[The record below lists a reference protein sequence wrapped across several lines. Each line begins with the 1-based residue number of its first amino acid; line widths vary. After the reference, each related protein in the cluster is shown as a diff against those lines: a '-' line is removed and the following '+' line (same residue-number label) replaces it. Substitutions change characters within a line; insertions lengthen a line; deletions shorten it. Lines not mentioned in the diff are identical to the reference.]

1 MAQGLN
7 FAANFFNCLIAIF
20 VPPTACFSVPLQLP
34 TQGAVYQIPIS
45 ASPPHSEDHHFP
57 KALYMTQY
65 YAGYSAREN
74 VLYRVGKGRA
84 SVPYK
89 KKLQRMLF
97 VPFFS
102 AQRRTQLI
110 FSTHHDVCTRWFV
123 YLFTYIL
130 SSFHFQHSFQSTPSE

>member
-89 KKLQRMLF
+89 KKITEDALCTI
-97 VPFFS
+97 FFR
-102 AQRRTQLI
+102 AK
-110 FSTHHDVCTRWFV
+110 THTAYFLDT
-123 YLFTYIL
+123 
-130 SSFHFQHSFQSTPSE
+130 S

>member
-89 KKLQRMLF
+89 KKNYRGCSLYHFFPRKDAHSLF
-97 VPFFS
+97 S
-102 AQRRTQLI
+102 RHIMTYAQGGLFISSLI
-110 FSTHHDVCTRWFV
+110 
-123 YLFTYIL
+123 Y
-130 SSFHFQHSFQSTPSE
+130 